1 MSFTSALKRSLG
13 FEETEEE
20 SKNRKNNENSFSIG
34 SIIDALKRPTEN
46 NSSNNQQQSSGE
58 GGIRT
63 HGPLRSHWFSRP
75 AP

>member
-34 SIIDALKRPTEN
+34 SIIDALKDLLRIIHQIIN
-46 NSSNNQQQSSGE
+46 NSQDLSNNILQGQ
-58 GGIRT
+58 
-63 HGPLRSHWFSRP
+63 L
-75 AP
+75 